1 MTVGM
6 PGSDFITIKKSRL
19 TPLELWAFTTDEPL
33 VKSIEFDEEQRVYK
47 AVLRNGSHLQFPLA
61 LFAEL
66 KDATDV
72 QLHDVIAINM
82 GSVLQWSELDVHYS
96 VSGLVTDVQAAKG

>member
-1 MTVGM
+1 MTVGI
-6 PGSDFITIKKSRL
+6 PGSDFITIEKSRL

-47 AVLRNGSHLQFPLA
+47 AVLRDERHLQFPLE

-66 KDATDV
+66 KEATDE
-72 QLHDVIAINM
+72 QLHDVVAVNM
-82 GSVLQWSELDVHYS
+82 GSVLQWSELDAHYS
-96 VSGLVTDVQAAKG
+96 VSGLVKDMQATEG